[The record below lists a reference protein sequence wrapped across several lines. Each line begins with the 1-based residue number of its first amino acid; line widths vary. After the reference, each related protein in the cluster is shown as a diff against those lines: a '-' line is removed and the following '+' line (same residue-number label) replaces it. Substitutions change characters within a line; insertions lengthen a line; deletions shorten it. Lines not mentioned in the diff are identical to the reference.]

1 MSRPRKQH
9 SGLPSYCYRDRRNGA
24 YYMMAPAPAGK
35 LTRRTYGDDLH
46 RMLDDWARTWGA
58 TVRQGDTVAAAL
70 DAYMGVLAQRCKR
83 GEIQQSTVDDY
94 HKHIAKLRQVFGRV
108 RMVDVDVPM
117 LVRWRDVRGAKSPT
131 QFNLERTALIEAFKV
146 AVERGMVTANP
157 VTMLGRMKTKPRDR
171 YAEDA
176 EVNAVLPHAARQ
188 VQAAVILAVSAG
200 LRQGDILALK
210 KSAFGP
216 DGLTWKPNKTKG
228 KTRKPLQIPWSPG
241 LRLAC
246 ELAAHK
252 VASIDGH
259 WLVNKQGKPYTSDG
273 FRTMWDRAMRKAI
286 EASRP
291 SKDAE
296 PTLRRFTF
304 HDLRAKAGT
313 DGDDWQLLGHL
324 DQKTHSRI
332 YDRKPRKVRPAR

>member
-1 MSRPRKQH
+1 MPRPRKKP

-24 YYMMAPAPAGK
+24 YYMMTPAPAGK
-35 LTRRTYGDDLH
+35 LARRTYGDDLH

-70 DAYMGVLAQRCKR
+70 DAYVGVLAQRRNR
-83 GEIQQSTVDDY
+83 GEIEASTEKDY
-94 HKHIAKLRQVFGRV
+94 RKHIDKLRQVFGRV
-108 RMVDVDVPM
+108 RLADVDVPM

-146 AVERGMVTANP
+146 AVERGMITANP
-157 VTMLGRMKTKPRDR
+157 VAMLGRMKTKPRDR

-188 VQAAVILAVSAG
+188 VQAAVILAVSTG

-246 ELAAHK
+246 DLAAHK

-273 FRTMWDRAMRKAI
+273 FRTMWTRAMDKAM
-286 EASRP
+286 ATDP
-291 SKDAE
+291 N
-296 PTLRRFTF
+296 LQRFTF

-324 DQKTHSRI
+324 DQKTHSRV